1 MIFGWWSAFQ
11 CSKLEGKY
19 SRRPVFQLS
28 PSVHSKNIS
37 SANFVYTKPTF
48 GCRAWDAIYWTHF
61 SWNGLVKNLA
71 ICYINLL
78 KLNCSAAGASHVKT
92 WYYVWKTFPRHILQ
106 CKSKMCKK
114 IYFVLEM
121 GRILLWFIWAFQR
134 VPISCPSSKTT
145 R

>member
-1 MIFGWWSAFQ
+1 MRLESFELPQAEFCMILGWWSTMRTMQ
-11 CSKLEGKY
+11 CSKLEETY

-28 PSVHSKNIS
+28 PSVHPKNIS

-71 ICYINLL
+71 ICYINLV
-78 KLNCSAAGASHVKT
+78 KLNCSAASHVKT

-106 CKSKMCKK
+106 RKSKLCKN
-114 IYFVLEM
+114 ICHGYF
-121 GRILLWFIWAFQR
+121 
-134 VPISCPSSKTT
+134 T
-145 R
+145 